1 MKIPKS
7 VDVLGETYSVKFI
20 KGLAENQ
27 GLDGY
32 ADPENYVI
40 ALDER
45 LKKNTRVLKRVYWH
59 EVAHCFAFESGLAE
73 SLSREAI
80 EMFCQ
85 NLSGMICQ
93 LNRR

>member
-1 MKIPKS
+1 MRIPKS
-7 VDVLGETYSVKFI
+7 VDVLGETYKVIFI
-20 KGLAENQ
+20 KGLSEKQ

-40 ALDER
+40 ALDAR
-45 LKKNTRVLKRVYWH
+45 LKKIPRVLKRVYLH

-73 SLSREAI
+73 SLSRDAC

-93 LNRR
+93 LTR